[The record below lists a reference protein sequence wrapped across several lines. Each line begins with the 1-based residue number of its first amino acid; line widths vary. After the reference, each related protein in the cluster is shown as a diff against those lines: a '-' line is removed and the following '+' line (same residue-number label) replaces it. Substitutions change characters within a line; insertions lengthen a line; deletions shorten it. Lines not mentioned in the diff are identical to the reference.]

1 MDAKDYTAKLIEH
14 FQHPRNVGRLPRPDG
29 VGVIG
34 DPSCG
39 DHLRIYIKVEG
50 DRLKKIKFEVY
61 GCPAAIATTSVL
73 TEMALG
79 KTLDEALKIRAQ
91 DVASELGG
99 LSAMKM
105 HCSNLGT
112 AALYQAICLYR
123 QRQSR
128 GTKGTVLFVPHGTE

>member
-1 MDAKDYTAKLIEH
+1 MDAKEYTEKLIEH
-14 FQHPRNVGRLPRPDG
+14 FQNPRNVGRIPRPDG

-39 DHLRIYIKVEG
+39 DYLRIYIKVK
-50 DRLKKIKFEVY
+50 DNRLSRIKFEVY
-61 GCPAAIATTSVL
+61 GCPAAIATTSIL

-79 KTLDEALKIRAQ
+79 KTLEEAQEIRPQ
-91 DVASELGG
+91 DVAGELGG
-99 LSAMKM
+99 LSAIKM

-123 QRQSR
+123 QQQERAREQ
-128 GTKGTVLFVPHGTE
+128 